1 MEETGEPGENHRPVS
16 SHWQIVSQH
25 VVHLA
30 LIGLSTM
37 DLTIQDIFN
46 PINEGLHI
54 FQKLCMKY
62 FSCVEL
68 KFVEVY
74 I

>member
-1 MEETGEPGENHRPVS
+1 
-16 SHWQIVSQH
+16 
-25 VVHLA
+25 
-30 LIGLSTM
+30 M

-46 PINEGLHI
+46 LINEGLHI

-68 KFVEVY
+68 KLVEVY

>member
-1 MEETGEPGENHRPVS
+1 
-16 SHWQIVSQH
+16 
-25 VVHLA
+25 
-30 LIGLSTM
+30 M

-46 PINEGLHI
+46 LINDVLHI

-62 FSCVEL
+62 FFCVEL

>member
-1 MEETGEPGENHRPVS
+1 
-16 SHWQIVSQH
+16 
-25 VVHLA
+25 
-30 LIGLSTM
+30 M

-46 PINEGLHI
+46 LINEGLHI

-68 KFVEVY
+68 KLVEVY
-74 I
+74 IYNFKLFDFPIFLFWAYLMNVIPKRRRAH